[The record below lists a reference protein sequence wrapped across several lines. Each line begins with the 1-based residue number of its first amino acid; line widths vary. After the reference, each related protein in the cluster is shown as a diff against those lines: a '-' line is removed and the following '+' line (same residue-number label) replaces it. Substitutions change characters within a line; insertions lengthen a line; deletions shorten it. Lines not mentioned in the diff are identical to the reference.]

1 MKLTH
6 LTLILALLATTGCVA
21 PYQIVAT
28 PKPDRVYRVNQ
39 LTGEVCLVRRSS
51 DGDRMTERACGM
63 PGD

>member
-6 LTLILALLATTGCVA
+6 LTLILALLATTGCISQ
-21 PYQIVAT
+21 YQIVGT
-28 PKPDRVYRVNQ
+28 RKTDRVYRVNQ

-51 DGDRMTERACGM
+51 NGERMTDRACGL